1 MKTKTD
7 GVKLNGFNKMKL
19 LHCDLFDE
27 YVSSQKNVKRDIIEK
42 KERLLSS
49 TVKLCWLKDTVS

>member
-27 YVSSQKNVKRDIIEK
+27 YASSQKNVKRDIIEK

-49 TVKLCWLKDTVS
+49 TVKLC

>member
-1 MKTKTD
+1 MKTKID

-27 YVSSQKNVKRDIIEK
+27 HASSQKM
-42 KERLLSS
+42 
-49 TVKLCWLKDTVS
+49 